1 MPDFENCDGCGRKL
15 VKEVTPSG
23 GVQYVCVRYNP
34 ISLKHGYL
42 YRELTNERGRLMPM

>member
-1 MPDFENCDGCGRKL
+1 MPDFENCDSCGHKL

-34 ISLKHGYL
+34 TYISETWLSI
-42 YRELTNERGRLMPM
+42 